1 MSSPSRATPS
11 CGCGNMEACYYL
23 LTFDRSQSALS
34 AERVLRPRVP
44 VQVMP
49 TLRQLSVSCGISLR
63 VEREHYPAL
72 AAALRMPFCP
82 RKSIGF
88 TMWITRK
95 SKR

>member
-49 TLRQLSVSCGISLR
+49 TLRQLSVS
-63 VEREHYPAL
+63 
-72 AAALRMPFCP
+72 
-82 RKSIGF
+82 
-88 TMWITRK
+88 
-95 SKR
+95 